1 MERIKGANI
10 LFKVNGKQF
19 AGVTDDSFNLTPTIV
34 ESQTK
39 DDGGIKHRQINGYE
53 FDFSISGVM
62 SIADTG
68 DAEFLDNIEILKL
81 AKAGTPVEFVYGN
94 FKTNKGLQKGT
105 ALISGYS
112 ESSPADGSNGTYT
125 LNLQSSSD
133 LQDVTQ

>member
-10 LFKVNGKQF
+10 LFKVNGKQI

>member
-10 LFKVNGKQF
+10 LFKVNNKQF
-19 AGVTDDSFNLTPTIV
+19 AGVTEDSFNLTPNIV

-39 DDGGIKHRQINGYE
+39 DDGGIKHRQTNGYE
-53 FDFSISGVM
+53 YDFSVSGVM
-62 SIADTG
+62 SVADTG
-68 DAEFLDNIEILKL
+68 ETEFLDNVEILKL
-81 AKAGTPVEFVYGN
+81 AKAGTPVEFIYGN

-112 ESSPADGSNGTYT
+112 QSASADGSNATYT
-125 LNLQSSSD
+125 LNLQSSSE